1 MTQLAPTFGDH
12 RGADTRVRGVETLVF
27 RSGAGWN
34 PAADWQ
40 PASLS
45 FRFIAS
51 KPINN
56 RPQDSIL
63 PHFGSCRF
71 PIDSEIPGDLRR
83 PETHLDPARTSACA
97 TNRVPTTREPVLL
110 QFYSYRKAT
119 SGSTREAR
127 SAGTRHAAS
136 ATAISSTET
145 EE

>member
-27 RSGAGWN
+27 RSGAGWD

-40 PASLS
+40 SASLS

-71 PIDSEIPGDLRR
+71 PIDSEYPVTTGNQMTR
-83 PETHLDPARTSACA
+83 LDGCPWTW
-97 TNRVPTTREPVLL
+97 
-110 QFYSYRKAT
+110 
-119 SGSTREAR
+119 AR
-127 SAGTRHAAS
+127 SNPAS
-136 ATAISSTET
+136 KNIARWRINSRP
-145 EE
+145 